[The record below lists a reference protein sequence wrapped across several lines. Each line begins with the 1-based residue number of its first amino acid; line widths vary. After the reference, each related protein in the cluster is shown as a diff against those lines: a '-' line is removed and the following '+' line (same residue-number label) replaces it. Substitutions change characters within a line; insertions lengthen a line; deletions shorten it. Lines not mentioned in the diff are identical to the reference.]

1 MKCPLTL
8 VVDGLVVYND
18 LTNIELMD
26 PTLLLLISNA
36 VSITSVI
43 GATILAS
50 KGKEGWFVFLLLAL
64 LCSTTPTI
72 TDTL

>member
-1 MKCPLTL
+1 MNP
-8 VVDGLVVYND
+8 
-18 LTNIELMD
+18 I
-26 PTLLLLISNA
+26 LLLLLSNA

-43 GATILAS
+43 GAIILAS
-50 KGKEGWFVFLLLAL
+50 KGKEGWFVFILLAL